1 MSEIFFKDD
10 ISIADF
16 RILLN
21 IWDRKQGDS
30 DFYLDISSIATSD
43 IKIVKERNMPDTLE
57 VDIEYTQF
65 KEKLNYEGS
74 QPENILMPFV
84 TEVKIQRN
92 FETIFYGTLFHMSLA
107 LGSVGKEI
115 LTLKCCSWGQHFEK
129 RFVSGAFHG
138 SYPEIARALVM
149 AGQREMN
156 WFDNYAFE
164 YTDEYFQGWT
174 WSETAV
180 KQQAYL
186 DAVAARKAAKTAL
199 NHATDANRV
208 QLQMAYNT
216 AQDAEADAEQA
227 LNDAQAPPR
236 SNPNHWDG
244 GVYLTSGQSMWTYSM
259 YPCNT
264 MGTDAT
270 TRYTTKP
277 MTFTFWYR
285 ANSAGSNPHI
295 TLSAHAD
302 NEGEI
307 GTQLW
312 SHTVSVANQGDW
324 VKVTSAIPS
333 KTFNADIHWLKITAN
348 NINIDISDLDLWQTA
363 EQGDAYD
370 LDISLGTIEP
380 LTHVFDTTRIR
391 HYHLQNIKDALYN
404 IAKLSNTMGTNS
416 ETGEEEPDTFEYEF
430 DENKQFNIYYQQG
443 ALIADPAFAAEYPG
457 VIKSLTLE
465 RGLEDIC
472 NLSFASAE
480 EEKIYEDAA
489 GNEYTNYR
497 KWASAYSSGG
507 SMDRFGAQAE
517 FKAFESVHS
526 YADLDA
532 VAGSDLNI
540 FDEVQNIPEVEI
552 DSNIYNMGNIHLGDA
567 VIVNVLTDKVFQFAN
582 GTYRVYSITCNI
594 SKDSVEKVKL
604 TLVPPTAAALQLISF
619 PKQYKNMLND
629 IKRLK
634 VSNV

>member
-1 MSEIFFKDD
+1 MSTLFFKDD
-10 ISIADF
+10 IDIADF
-16 RILLN
+16 RILINL
-21 IWDRKQGDS
+21 WDRKGGES
-30 DFYLDISSIATSD
+30 DYFLDISSIATSD

-57 VDIEYTQF
+57 VEIEYTQF

-74 QPENILMPFV
+74 EPQNILMPFI

-107 LGSVGKEI
+107 LGAVGKEL
-115 LTLKCCSWGQHFEK
+115 LTLKCCSWGQHYEK

-138 SYPEIARALVM
+138 TYPQIAQQLVL

-174 WSETAV
+174 WSETAI

-186 DAVAARKAAKTAL
+186 NAVATRKAAKTAL
-199 NHATDANRV
+199 DHATDANRV
-208 QLQMAYNT
+208 VLQNAYNT
-216 AQDAEADAEQA
+216 AQDAEADAERA
-227 LNDAQAPPR
+227 LDEAQHPPR
-236 SNPNHWDG
+236 SNPSHWDG

-270 TRYTTKP
+270 SRYTLKP
-277 MTFTFWYR
+277 MTFSFWYR
-285 ANSAGSNPHI
+285 ANSAGNNP
-295 TLSAHAD
+295 TLKLSAHKD

-307 GTQLW
+307 GAEMW
-312 SHTVSVANQGDW
+312 SHTVSVSNQADW
-324 VKVTSAIPS
+324 VKVTTSIPS
-333 KTFNADIHWLKITAN
+333 NTISDDVHWLKITAN
-348 NINIDISDLDLWQTA
+348 NINIDISDLDLYQTP

-370 LDISLGTIEP
+370 LDISIGEFEP
-380 LTHVFDTTRIR
+380 LTHVFDNTRIR

-404 IAKLSNTMGTNS
+404 IAKLSNSDGINS
-416 ETGEEEPDTFEYEF
+416 ETGEWEPDTFEYEF
-430 DENKQFNIYYQQG
+430 DENKKFNIYYQQG

-472 NLSFASAE
+472 NLSFASSE
-480 EEKIYEDAA
+480 EEKTYEDAA
-489 GNEYTNYR
+489 GNEYTNYH

-507 SMDRFGAQAE
+507 SMDRFGTQAE
-517 FKAFESVHS
+517 FKAFDAVHS

-540 FDEVQNIPEVEI
+540 FDEVQNIPQVEI
-552 DSNIYNMGNIHLGDA
+552 DSNIYNMGNVHLGDA
-567 VIVNVLTDKVFQFAN
+567 VIVNVLTDEVFRFVN
-582 GTYRVYSITCNI
+582 GTYRIYSITCKI
-594 SKDSVEKVKL
+594 SKDSVERISL
-604 TLVPPTAAALQLISF
+604 TLVPPTQAGLQLISF
-619 PKQYKNMLND
+619 PKQYKMILND
-629 IKRLK
+629 IKRLR
-634 VSNV
+634 VENG